1 MKKLLF
7 LSLLTLS
14 LFSCESEDS
23 NEQPLPA
30 KVLGEW
36 ETYKV
41 EKQELHLEGF
51 NGVQAIHSIKW
62 YDQTSQF
69 STEST
74 LEFNEDS
81 TFKNFYANVTTGE
94 GTWNIIDDQ
103 TFNFTFNDPLRN
115 WSDLENSYTVNFY
128 CDNTMSIQYRIT
140 PPAGNHDFQDADW
153 HIIQYYRTPGTLQ
166 CDDSIDYKVNE

>member
-51 NGVQAIHSIKW
+51 SGVQAIHSIKW

-94 GTWNIIDDQ
+94 CHCQWTGSRINVG
-103 TFNFTFNDPLRN
+103 
-115 WSDLENSYTVNFY
+115 SD
-128 CDNTMSIQYRIT
+128 IRISHVG
-140 PPAGNHDFQDADW
+140 AVGNVQ
-153 HIIQYYRTPGTLQ
+153 
-166 CDDSIDYKVNE
+166 